1 MTININLFNYLLY
14 NQFGGK
20 NNNEIKWTTFTHNG
34 VLFPG
39 PFESHSIPLIYNGN
53 KIDCWI
59 YTGATI
65 KIRLINPK
73 VLSVYDYTCSLPEK
87 LYLDIKTKSHVM
99 NHYEEK
105 IKKGL
110 LDIIKGNGH
119 I

>member
-1 MTININLFNYLLY
+1 LE
-14 NQFGGK
+14 
-20 NNNEIKWTTFTHNG
+20 NNEISIDYLKEIKRID
-34 VLFPG
+34 
-39 PFESHSIPLIYNGN
+39 ESDPKYEATVIYNGN